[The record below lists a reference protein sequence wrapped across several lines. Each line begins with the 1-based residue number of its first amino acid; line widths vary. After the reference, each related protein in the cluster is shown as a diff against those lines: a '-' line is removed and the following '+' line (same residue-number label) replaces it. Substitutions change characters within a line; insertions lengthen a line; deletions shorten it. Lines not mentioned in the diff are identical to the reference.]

1 MVKRLLTRAM
11 VSIARTDKLK
21 RLLGSS
27 ATTLWYQFP
36 PVIPFDDVLVLTGLR
51 MLAALEVDGE

>member
-1 MVKRLLTRAM
+1 M